1 MSRVLNPIVSESYMN
16 RYIESEGYIKPSGSI
31 TITENGQEI
40 DVSRFATADVDVSD
54 GGWITITNGTYTS
67 EYNSYYQTYLCQIE
81 VTQDPSSPVLKV
93 TLDNNVYY
101 LRTANDVNGSQ
112 GHFWVLDDVSL
123 LLSANIVNE
132 VAYWGLLIAT
142 DTEPTQHTIKI
153 ETDENYYALV
163 SKSNT
168 NDVRTLYLI
177 EGDLTVSEFTTGGL
191 WAANYGATVTASGTT
206 VTNHYAYISQGIQ

>member
-16 RYIESEGYIKPSGSI
+16 QYIESEGYIQPSGSI

-40 DVSRFATADVDVSD
+40 DVSRYATADVDVSG
-54 GGWITITNGTYTS
+54 GGWKTITDGTYTS
-67 EYNSYYQTYLCQIE
+67 EYSSYYQTYLCQIE

-93 TLDNNVYY
+93 TLDNNLYY
-101 LRTANDVNGSQ
+101 LRTTNSVSGNQ
-112 GHFWVLDDVSL
+112 GHFWLTDNLSL
-123 LLSANIVNE
+123 LLSANIVNG

-163 SKSNT
+163 SKSSI

-177 EGDLTVSEFTTGGL
+177 EGDLTVSGFTTGGL